1 MYAVREQCAVEY
13 NKRLVPL
20 SGERRNPAG
29 FRVSRVAFSAEA
41 GAKVWDFFFL
51 HPHERTGRKLMCQS
65 AVLLAQEPNA
75 SPTS

>member
-41 GAKVWDFFFL
+41 GAKVWVFFFFT
-51 HPHERTGRKLMCQS
+51 PARTHGAEINVPVGGSLGAR
-65 AVLLAQEPNA
+65 A
-75 SPTS
+75 